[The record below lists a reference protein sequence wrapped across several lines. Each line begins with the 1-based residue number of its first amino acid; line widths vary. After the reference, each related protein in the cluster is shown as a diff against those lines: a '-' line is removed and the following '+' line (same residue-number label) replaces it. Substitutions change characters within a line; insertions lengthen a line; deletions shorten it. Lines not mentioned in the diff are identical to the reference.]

1 MFDFNEAEEQRSG
14 GFSGGLIPE
23 GTIALVV
30 GVLRPGGN
38 GDEGLLK
45 NSNDGSCQMLDF
57 EFTIQGGDFDR
68 RKIWNMYV
76 VNGTTEGQE
85 TAVKISKSALRAM
98 LEAARNIDPSDTSP
112 AAIKARQ
119 VSGYKDF
126 DGLTF
131 PIEIGVS
138 KGGLKD
144 KTAGPNSERWDD
156 KNIIRSIITP
166 DKEEYASVGGAS
178 APKAS
183 ASKPAAASGG
193 QASGGAKPSWAQ

>member
-1 MFDFNEAEEQRSG
+1 MFDFNEAEEQRAG

-166 DKEEYASVGGAS
+166 DKEEYALVGGATPS
-178 APKAS
+178 KPVAKAS
-183 ASKPAAASGG
+183 TG